1 MKIAFIHEKFVL
13 VQCKYYN
20 NTHQHMLLLRTNQN
34 RVNNRLFMFNLSIIN
49 IYIYAIIDLLL
60 RLRNV
65 VSFAIRTLAN
75 NPQIQIFFLFFFY
88 LMVKTMKLPANV
100 GTLKLK

>member
-20 NTHQHMLLLRTNQN
+20 NTTHQHMLLLRTNQN

-75 NPQIQIFFLFFFY
+75 NPQIQIFFLFIFY

-100 GTLKLK
+100 GTLQS